1 MSADNAILVINF
13 NNNEWAVEHVQAL
26 ENLYWKWNAKTLL
39 EEIVPQRLFEFFI
52 NAKRFNIQEDAN
64 KEALRE
70 LEDTGHVEYGII
82 QIDVPYNSWNAL
94 VDLSV
99 KEISEEIQ
107 YMKDDY
113 IGNNKEIWIQGL
125 EETLNLL
132 NKEIE
137 ERK

>member
-13 NNNEWAVEHVQAL
+13 NNNEWMVRHVQAL
-26 ENLYWKWNAKTLL
+26 ENLYWRWDLEKMSTLP
-39 EEIVPQRLFEFFI
+39 VPQRVFEYFL
-52 NAKRFNIQEDAN
+52 NTKRFNNEKDVNNRAEEIFEN
-64 KEALRE
+64 
-70 LEDTGHVEYGII
+70 HSYVEYGTIYL
-82 QIDVPYNSWNAL
+82 QLPYNSWDEL

-99 KEISEEIQ
+99 KEITEEIR

-113 IGNNKEIWIQGL
+113 TGNNKEIWIQGL

-132 NKEIE
+132 NEEIE

>member
-13 NNNEWAVEHVQAL
+13 NNNEWMVRHIQAL
-26 ENLYWKWNAKTLL
+26 ENLYWKWNSESLL
-39 EEIVPQRLFEFFI
+39 EEVVPQRLFEFFI
-52 NAKRFNIQEDAN
+52 NAKRFDN
-64 KEALRE
+64 KHEADKESLRE
-70 LEDTGHVEYGII
+70 LEDTGYVEYGKI
-82 QIDVPYNSWNAL
+82 QIDVPYNSWDEL

-99 KEISEEIQ
+99 KEITEEIK

-132 NKEIE
+132 NEEIE